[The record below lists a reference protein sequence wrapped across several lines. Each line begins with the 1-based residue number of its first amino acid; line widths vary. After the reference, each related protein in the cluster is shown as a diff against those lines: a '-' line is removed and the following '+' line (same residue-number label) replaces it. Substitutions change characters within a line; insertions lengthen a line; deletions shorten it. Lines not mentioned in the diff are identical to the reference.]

1 MPDPITDGSYVAKVL
16 FSEGDKTVVN
26 PVYEIVVGVIEL
38 DPQRRAKPNFLSHVT
53 SHKQMAN
60 GFLPL
65 HTPRTDN
72 GALDSSIVKSTSY
85 RNRII
90 NYPPK

>member
-38 DPQRRAKPNFLSHVT
+38 DP
-53 SHKQMAN
+53 
-60 GFLPL
+60 
-65 HTPRTDN
+65 
-72 GALDSSIVKSTSY
+72 
-85 RNRII
+85 
-90 NYPPK
+90 